1 MGFFYILTQPW
12 LLAFLALAIVFV
24 GYAWFSG
31 AFRTEREE
39 ARAGLVLL
47 CAMRWGEYSRLI
59 SEALKDRG
67 LEPSNTDRPPGKDG
81 FDLLF
86 TRGNSRYL
94 VQCAN
99 AANQRISATTVGQL
113 YTLTQMQDADGAI
126 IASCAA
132 AEPAA
137 LKLAQD
143 RRIEIIAERDLWS
156 HVKPWVAYDQRSD
169 AEATARTMQRQR
181 LLAAALAGL
190 IAAVVT
196 FALAAFLRPTP
207 VLPPPTPVATPSATP
222 RALSPKPAANSPDL
236 PDVSLSAEQLSARRA
251 SAVLEVRSLA
261 RVNGATWSSQ
271 STLQVGLHTGL
282 SDKDLDKLVTDVCG
296 SLLQYEEL
304 RFTRLQVE
312 VPNATPGQ
320 APVVRWRQ
328 CR

>member
-1 MGFFYILTQPW
+1 MGLIYTITQPW
-12 LLAFLALAIVFV
+12 LLSILVLIAVFF

-31 AFRTEREE
+31 AFRTDREE

-67 LEPSNTDRPPGKDG
+67 LEPSNTERPPGKDG

-99 AANQRISATTVGQL
+99 AANQRVSATSVGQL

-137 LKLAQD
+137 LKLAQE
-143 RRIEIIAERDLWS
+143 RRIEIIADRELWA
-156 HVKPWVAYDQRSD
+156 HVKPWVAYDQRID
-169 AEATARTMQRQR
+169 AETTARTFQRQR
-181 LLAAALAGL
+181 LLAAALAAL
-190 IAAVVT
+190 IAAVAV
-196 FALAAFLRPTP
+196 FALAALLRPQ
-207 VLPPPTPVATPSATP
+207 VEVPPPKPAPQTAAP
-222 RALSPKPAANSPDL
+222 RAATPKPAAAATEL
-236 PDVSLSAEQLSARRA
+236 PDVNLTPEQLSARRA
-251 SAVLEVRSLA
+251 SAVLEVRSLS
-261 RVNGATWSSQ
+261 RVNAATWSSQ

-282 SDKDLDKLVTDVCG
+282 SDAELDKLVTDVCG

-312 VPNATPGQ
+312 VPNSTPGQ
-320 APVVRWRQ
+320 APIVRWRQ